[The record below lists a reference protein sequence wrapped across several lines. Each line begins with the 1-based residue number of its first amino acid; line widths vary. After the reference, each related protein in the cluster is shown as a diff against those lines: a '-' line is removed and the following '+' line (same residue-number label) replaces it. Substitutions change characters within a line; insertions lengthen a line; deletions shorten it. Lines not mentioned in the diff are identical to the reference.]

1 MQFNMKPLSKTAL
14 VLLCLISV
22 ACKKETDPSVLIYT
36 TFENISQHKVSVS
49 MMENSLKG
57 ETYSFTLLPGGKYD
71 IRGRVVF
78 VEVMEATVTYDDDIT
93 IVHNSTGDNIPEEF
107 RNMCYTKWW
116 ENRHDDVK
124 GVKLYRV
131 FTFTDLDYQY
141 ALESQ

>member
-1 MQFNMKPLSKTAL
+1 MKPLSKTAL